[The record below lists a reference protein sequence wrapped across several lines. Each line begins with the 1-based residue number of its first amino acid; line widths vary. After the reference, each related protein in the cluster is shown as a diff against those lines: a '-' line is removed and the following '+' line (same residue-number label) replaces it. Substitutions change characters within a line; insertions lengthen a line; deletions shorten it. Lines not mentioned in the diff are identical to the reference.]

1 MRVRTFRVCADL
13 APKQGHKGLNRVRS
27 APHDP
32 EVDAFTYGQWD
43 GMNYRLAT
51 PKGNRPANRP
61 LVVWLHGNGE
71 GGVSADEYNNESQL
85 RANRG
90 ALGPAT
96 TEAQR
101 ILGGAYVLAPQV
113 PDTWYNI
120 DAAGYDAT
128 LKAMIDDV
136 VRTYR
141 IDASR
146 IYLMGAS
153 AGGFMT
159 VRTAGAYPQFFAAA
173 VPTAPAL
180 FLTRTQ

>member
-90 ALGPAT
+90 ARGEVPAA
-96 TEAQR
+96 ESARRSWLAQV
-101 ILGGAYVLAPQV
+101 YAP
-113 PDTWYNI
+113 
-120 DAAGYDAT
+120 
-128 LKAMIDDV
+128 
-136 VRTYR
+136 RFR
-141 IDASR
+141 
-146 IYLMGAS
+146 
-153 AGGFMT
+153 
-159 VRTAGAYPQFFAAA
+159 
-173 VPTAPAL
+173 APAEAFRSQLVARYGPQRGSACDSAEAFELSEYGRQPSPQELRAL
-180 FLTRTQ
+180 FPF

>member
-90 ALGPAT
+90 AIVSSLGEELEPSI
-96 TEAQR
+96 E
-101 ILGGAYVLAPQV
+101 
-113 PDTWYNI
+113 
-120 DAAGYDAT
+120 
-128 LKAMIDDV
+128 KA
-136 VRTYR
+136 R
-141 IDASR
+141 A
-146 IYLMGAS
+146 YLMEAIRN
-153 AGGFMT
+153 APGFGQGHQPLGHNWPCKL
-159 VRTAGAYPQFFAAA
+159 A
-173 VPTAPAL
+173 
-180 FLTRTQ
+180 